1 MSYLQSLPWPGNV
14 RQLQHTIE
22 RAAIFSEHDE
32 ISCAD
37 CEVPL
42 EMSSGPDTEEA
53 SDGIQYTARS
63 ELPDVRQ
70 AKSRVEL
77 DMIRDA
83 LQRFEGN
90 KKKTA
95 EYLGISRSHLYKKL
109 AELGL

>member
-1 MSYLQSLPWPGNV
+1 
-14 RQLQHTIE
+14 
-22 RAAIFSEHDE
+22 
-32 ISCAD
+32 
-37 CEVPL
+37 
-42 EMSSGPDTEEA
+42 MSSGPDTEEA